1 MTVRAHPS
9 SRLDKRGESISLL
22 CMQRTWSEVMSTFR
36 VADMESSVHDEGLKF
51 QVLVFLKASSPQE
64 LDVDGTFR
72 ALCRHLFLF

>member
-1 MTVRAHPS
+1 
-9 SRLDKRGESISLL
+9 
-22 CMQRTWSEVMSTFR
+22 MSTFR